1 MFLPA
6 TLVASTYGMNFDFM
20 PELHFK
26 YGYPMAIGL
35 MIAAALTPY
44 IYFRRKGWL

>member
-1 MFLPA
+1 
-6 TLVASTYGMNFDFM
+6 
-20 PELHFK
+20 
-26 YGYPMAIGL
+26 MAIGL